1 MTVTEK
7 IIEAV
12 RDGRLTGAQIITQ
25 IDGNP
30 KTVKSLL
37 HRLVNAQRILRTKE
51 AVRSGRGPQQVF
63 VYYAAGD
70 NAQQESS
77 RQVGSSVR
85 TEGGYPSIYR

>member
-70 NAQQESS
+70 NAQSS
-77 RQVGSSVR
+77 KQVGSNVR
-85 TEGGYPSIYR
+85 IEGGYPPIYR

>member
-37 HRLVNAQRILRTKE
+37 HRLVNAQRILRAKE

-63 VYYAAGD
+63 VYYTVNKAE
-70 NAQQESS
+70 QENTNQSL
-77 RQVGSSVR
+77 
-85 TEGGYPSIYR
+85 